1 MASRKKRDD
10 SADRP
15 TLSLVSDEDSNH
27 SEARVSSVDSPSDLE
42 EAAGTVEGADP
53 SSTESHQA
61 EDVESE
67 DPANSEIGN
76 SEIPGLAAMSPTEQA
91 QAILED
97 ADPVAYYRML
107 NGLVRSSHS
116 SLLQALPY
124 TPALEFHSPTCVVV
138 EPEPSNIE
146 TVGLYARA
154 AYPDFDRVLLA
165 AFNDPAHDHLWQ
177 RSIIC

>member
-1 MASRKKRDD
+1 MASRKKRDDD

-15 TLSLVSDEDSNH
+15 TLSLVSDGDSNP
-27 SEARVSSVDSPSDLE
+27 RVEQDPTVDSSSDAE
-42 EAAGTVEGADP
+42 EASDAVEGVDP
-53 SSTESHQA
+53 SSTETDQD
-61 EDVESE
+61 EGVESE
-67 DPANSEIGN
+67 TPANSELGRPELG
-76 SEIPGLAAMSPTEQA
+76 SPEIPGLSAMSSTEQA

-124 TPALEFHSPTCVVV
+124 TPSLEFHNPTCVVV

-146 TVGLYARA
+146 TVGLYITCSSSRRQMS
-154 AYPDFDRVLLA
+154 P
-165 AFNDPAHDHLWQ
+165 W
-177 RSIIC
+177 